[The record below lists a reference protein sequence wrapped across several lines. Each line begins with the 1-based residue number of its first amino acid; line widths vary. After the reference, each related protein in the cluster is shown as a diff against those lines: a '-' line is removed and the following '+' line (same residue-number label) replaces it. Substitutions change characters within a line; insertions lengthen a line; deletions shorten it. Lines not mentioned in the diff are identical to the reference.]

1 MSRRSYARGPGGRYP
16 SPMLPTRRP
25 ATRLGSRHELRRSGR
40 APASFT
46 AGCLLL
52 AASLVAG
59 FGGCAPRGYDP
70 ALATPAFPA
79 DAHTAE
85 SVDIQ
90 LFRDGPDARLVNAT
104 VTGHR
109 NVRLWI
115 NQRWVREIPDLPAG
129 AIVDI
134 SLDGFRDVN
143 GEQFVAGGFFRTERM
158 TPIVLAQ
165 LQRRDDPDAPLVG
178 IRVVGPVF
186 ESQ

>member
-1 MSRRSYARGPGGRYP
+1 
-16 SPMLPTRRP
+16 MLPNRRRP
-25 ATRLGSRHELRRSGR
+25 ARPGSHAGSHAGSPLRRR
-40 APASFT
+40 RHHAARCLAP
-46 AGCLLL
+46 
-52 AASLVAG
+52 VAG
-59 FGGCAPRGYDP
+59 FAAGLLAIVLPASLGGCAPRGYDP
-70 ALATPAFPA
+70 EMAAAAYPA

-90 LFRDGPDARLVNAT
+90 LFRDGPDARIVNAT
-104 VTGHR
+104 VKSHR
-109 NVRLWI
+109 DVRLWI
-115 NQRWVREIPDLPAG
+115 NQRWVRDIPDLPAG
-129 AIVDI
+129 AIVDL
-134 SLDGFRDVN
+134 SLRGFRDVN

>member
-1 MSRRSYARGPGGRYP
+1 
-16 SPMLPTRRP
+16 MLPNRRP
-25 ATRLGSRHELRRSGR
+25 SARPGSHLGLRRAARPR
-40 APASFT
+40 AAAS
-46 AGCLLL
+46 AACRLL
-52 AASLVAG
+52 AASLTVSVAAG
-59 FGGCAPRGYDP
+59 LGGCAPRGYDP
-70 ALATPAFPA
+70 ALAAPAYPA
-79 DAHTAE
+79 DTHTAE

-104 VTGHR
+104 VTSHR
-109 NVRLWI
+109 GVRLWI
-115 NQRWVREIPDLPAG
+115 NQRWVRDIPDLPAG
-129 AIVDI
+129 GIVDI
-134 SLDGFRDVN
+134 SLQGFRDLN